1 MKVFGL
7 TGGIGMGKSAVADLL
22 RQRGAT
28 VVDTDVLARNLVEP
42 GQPALAEIAKT
53 FGADLVGT
61 DGRLRRDALAQRVF
75 SDENARKKLE
85 AILHPRIR
93 AVWLAETERWRK
105 NGKGMGVVV
114 IPLLYETNVA
124 SHFDVTICVACS
136 PATQQKRL
144 SSRGWS
150 VEQIQNRTRSQLPID
165 KKMAAADY
173 VIWNESDLEAAA
185 SQLDRILKAELVL

>member
-144 SSRGWS
+144 ASRGWS
-150 VEQIQNRTRSQLPID
+150 AEQIQNRTRSQLPID